1 MTDAR
6 AFWKQSFGFSQGRNK
21 LASFRQFSLHEHRES
36 ANSALYV
43 RLRETKGTKVYCTFS
58 LGRFINVRKPQAT
71 IDAQNRLHVM
81 HMISPRIYSHAK
93 VSPEGAFL
101 GNEYFRETTETRP
114 SLVIDAG
121 GSVKVVGGIA
131 YDPNKPPEAEKQPR
145 SASELPPGL
154 LSN

>member
-58 LGRFINVRKPQAT
+58 LNDSSSYARSR
-71 IDAQNRLHVM
+71 RLRLM
-81 HMISPRIYSHAK
+81 PKTDFMSC
-93 VSPEGAFL
+93 
-101 GNEYFRETTETRP
+101 T
-114 SLVIDAG
+114 
-121 GSVKVVGGIA
+121 
-131 YDPNKPPEAEKQPR
+131 
-145 SASELPPGL
+145 
-154 LSN
+154 

>member
-1 MTDAR
+1 MERSPGGNSDADL
-6 AFWKQSFGFSQGRNK
+6 GCFS
-21 LASFRQFSLHEHRES
+21 ASGGL
-36 ANSALYV
+36 
-43 RLRETKGTKVYCTFS
+43 
-58 LGRFINVRKPQAT
+58 
-71 IDAQNRLHVM
+71 
-81 HMISPRIYSHAK
+81 
-93 VSPEGAFL
+93 L

>member
-1 MTDAR
+1 M
-6 AFWKQSFGFSQGRNK
+6 NK
-21 LASFRQFSLHEHRES
+21 LPEDQKICHKRMFSEWGVKISLVILWEEKGAETRTSF
-36 ANSALYV
+36 A
-43 RLRETKGTKVYCTFS
+43 TFS
-58 LGRFINVRKPQAT
+58 ETWKSIWESSLT
-71 IDAQNRLHVM
+71 
-81 HMISPRIYSHAK
+81 
-93 VSPEGAFL
+93 
-101 GNEYFRETTETRP
+101 FRETTETRP